1 VLGLVQALRGQA
13 DGLDSGGEGVQW
25 RNGGSATMA
34 ASTATT
40 SAGNEWDDEES
51 VPKCKE
57 SKVSGV
63 HTEMARSVV
72 LLPCAQRRGV
82 FSASLVARERVLVF
96 SFKNSTATLFFSP
109 QSAWAIIFFCLV
121 ESR

>member
-1 VLGLVQALRGQA
+1 MAWILVARVS
-13 DGLDSGGEGVQW
+13 SGGTAAATTT
-25 RNGGSATMA
+25 GSATRA

-96 SFKNSTATLFFSP
+96 SFKNSTRSP
-109 QSAWAIIFFCLV
+109 
-121 ESR
+121 

>member
-1 VLGLVQALRGQA
+1 MAWILVARVS
-13 DGLDSGGEGVQW
+13 SGGTVAATTT
-25 RNGGSATMA
+25 GSATMA

-40 SAGNEWDDEES
+40 SVGNEWDDEES

-72 LLPCAQRRGV
+72 LSCLALSEEACSRRVLWPGSEFSFSRSRTRRDLRGV
-82 FSASLVARERVLVF
+82 AFLRLV
-96 SFKNSTATLFFSP
+96 
-109 QSAWAIIFFCLV
+109 Q
-121 ESR
+121 